1 MVLPSEALAAQV
13 SGKNILI
20 FRPYGVSVNHF
31 AVEQAICGQLGLL
44 GAKVNWLICNGIFS
58 ECDRH
63 WQLIN
68 HNDKKDACQRCVG
81 FAVHIRNQFK
91 LDMAGL
97 GEWLTQADYTY
108 VDDWLAALHP
118 SELSVAV
125 MEGWQLG
132 EWAMSSVNTHLRC
145 AEILLDDPLHVS
157 TYHAYLRSAA
167 LTAVAFKNYM
177 AKSKV
182 DALFLMNGRTAA
194 SRTIY
199 EIARSL
205 GIPAAVHE
213 FGRSEETRFLFLN
226 ETCLSM
232 RGWNQ
237 HWETWKDIPLTY
249 SEIDEIRGLIG
260 ARLQGTVD
268 YSYNKDNKLSV
279 KKLLGD
285 IQGKKIISLFTSSMD
300 EISSS
305 VDWEWP
311 YTQIE
316 WMAEVINYFKG
327 HPEYV
332 LVIRCHP
339 NHDNSFFGKDF
350 QFLDALPH
358 LNYQGHDNIRVVMPT
373 EKVDSYDLLQSS
385 SAVLVFVSTVAIESS
400 LLGIKTLIAGSGR
413 NQGRQL
419 AYEYTDANLANFAP
433 ALTEFLENP
442 INEQWRINAA
452 RWYYIFTF
460 RYVYEVPLVKRVDGS
475 LECKPEAYTTLLP
488 QWELLNDIVRFF
500 CEGNDF
506 VQRPPEPLSD
516 TRNYEQERHYVATA
530 FDALARR
537 QPPALPARTSSDA
550 TEVGP
555 ISGILVLDPN
565 GDAVRLKY
573 TLENIFSQIGTGA
586 LVVVLS
592 TLSPAAFSD
601 PCGAELIFVPAE
613 EYLSTLREISARGL
627 VRWTMLLRA
636 GDNCELLPKQQDAA
650 LLLNV

>member
-1 MVLPSEALAAQV
+1 MILPSEALAAQV
-13 SGKNILI
+13 KGKNVLI
-20 FRPYGVSVNHF
+20 FRPYGVSINHF

-68 HNDKKDACQRCVG
+68 RNDKKDACQRCVG

-91 LDMAGL
+91 LAMAGL
-97 GEWLTQADYTY
+97 GEHLTQADYTY

-118 SELSVAV
+118 SELSAAEL
-125 MEGWQLG
+125 EGWQLG
-132 EWAMSSVNTHLRC
+132 EWSMSSVNTHLRC
-145 AEILLDDPLHVS
+145 AQILLDDPAHVVA
-157 TYHAYLRSAA
+157 YRAYLRSAA
-167 LTAVAFKNYM
+167 LTAVAFRNYL
-177 AKSKV
+177 AKSPV

-194 SRTIY
+194 SRTVY
-199 EIARSL
+199 EIARSR
-205 GIPAAVHE
+205 GIPVAVHE

-237 HWETWKDIPLTY
+237 HWEAWKDIPLTR
-249 SEIDEIRGLIG
+249 SEVGEIQGLIS
-260 ARLQGTVD
+260 ARLKGKVD
-268 YSYNKDNKLSV
+268 YSYNKDNKVSV
-279 KKLLGD
+279 KNLLSD
-285 IQGKKIISLFTSSMD
+285 IQGKKIVSLFTSSMD

-316 WMAEVINYFKG
+316 WMAEVIKYFKDR
-327 HPEYV
+327 PEYM

-350 QFLDALPH
+350 QFLDALLH
-358 LNYQGHDNIRVVMPT
+358 LGYQGCDNIRVVMPT

-400 LLGIKTLIAGSGR
+400 LLGIKTMIAGSGR

-419 AYEYTDANLANFAP
+419 AYEYTDANLANVAP
-433 ALTEFLENP
+433 TLTEFLENP
-442 INEQWRINAA
+442 VDEQWRINAA

-460 RYVYEVPLVKRVDGS
+460 RYVYDVPLVKREEGR
-475 LECKPEAYTTLLP
+475 LECRPEAFTTLLP
-488 QWELLNDIVRFF
+488 QWQLLNDIVRFF
-500 CEGNDF
+500 CEGDGF
-506 VQRPPEPLSD
+506 VQRLPEALSD
-516 TRNYEQERHYVATA
+516 TRNYEQERREVAEA
-530 FDALARR
+530 FDVLARR
-537 QPPALPARTSSDA
+537 QQPARILPDA
-550 TEVGP
+550 AGGGRT
-555 ISGILVLDPN
+555 SGILVLDPD
-565 GDAVRLKY
+565 GDAKRLEY
-573 TLENIFSQIGTGA
+573 TLENIFSQIGAGA

-592 TLSPAAFSD
+592 TLSPVEFFEAR
-601 PCGAELIFVPAE
+601 GAELIFVQADA
-613 EYLSTLREISARGL
+613 YQGTLQKISERGL

-636 GDNCELLPKQQDAA
+636 GDSVELAPKQYDDA
-650 LLLNV
+650 LLVDV